1 MCKKFNNG
9 QEIYVIMYTS
19 KHHIYNTLIDF
30 TTIKNM
36 QHGHITWCMLITKNF
51 SNLMGKYA
59 RFPTHIT
66 YKPSNINLN

>member
-36 QHGHITWCMLITKNF
+36 QQHMDTSC
-51 SNLMGKYA
+51 A
-59 RFPTHIT
+59 C
-66 YKPSNINLN
+66 